1 MAMIEPTSQV
11 AGQERVEYNNA
22 VNRESRSVEREQ
34 KVNELRGS
42 AQQEANRPEEIL
54 LDQTMQLSVSG
65 NNLQTAEKTARKQIE
80 QGFLDVRV

>member
-1 MAMIEPTSQV
+1 MIEPTSQV